1 MLNAQQISRQ
11 LLDRT
16 LSTEEALAHRDR
28 LGNRDS
34 HQFIDDIIFV
44 SGLLNSTDPKL
55 DAAATRYDRGVE
67 VLIDLLNLAGSP
79 SRTKMVNNLQSAF
92 FADVRSGAL
101 VTDNMPPGQRLALIN
116 FFVAFQSRSALAALH
131 FLSRGMDKGRNDR
144 IFEILSPCIDK
155 QLIIET
161 AAQTRRVDLL
171 FTRSRWLDCLPHLPL
186 KFRDAHLAGDLGL

>member
-11 LLDRT
+11 LLDRA

-44 SGLLNSTDPKL
+44 SGLLNPT
-55 DAAATRYDRGVE
+55 DAAAVTRYDRGVE

-79 SRTKMVNNLQSAF
+79 TRTKMVNNLQSAF

-101 VTDNMPPGQRLALIN
+101 ESDRIPPGQRLAMIN
-116 FFVAFQSRSALAALH
+116 LFVAFQSRSPLAALH

-144 IFEILSPCIDK
+144 IFEILNPHIDK

-171 FTRSRWLDCLPHLPL
+171 FTRSRWLDCLPHLPS

>member
-1 MLNAQQISRQ
+1 MLSAQQISRQ
-11 LLDRT
+11 LLGRT

-28 LGNRDS
+28 LGHRDS

-44 SGLLNSTDPKL
+44 SGLLNPIDPKL
-55 DAAATRYDRGVE
+55 ESAATRYDRGVE

-79 SRTKMVNNLQSAF
+79 TRTKMVNNIQSAF

-101 VTDNMPPGQRLALIN
+101 VSDSIPPSQRLALIN
-116 FFVAFQSRSALAALH
+116 LFIAFQSRSPLAALH
-131 FLSRGMDKGRNDR
+131 LLSRGMDKGRNDR
-144 IFEILSPCIDK
+144 IYEILNPHIDK

-171 FTRSRWLDCLPHLPL
+171 FTRSRWLDCLPHLPS

>member
-11 LLDRT
+11 LLDRI
-16 LSTEEALAHRDR
+16 LSTEEALTHRDR

-34 HQFIDDIIFV
+34 HQFIEDIIFV
-44 SGLLNSTDPKL
+44 SGLLNSVDPNL
-55 DAAATRYDRGVE
+55 DAEVTRYDRGVE

-79 SRTKMVNNLQSAF
+79 TRTKMVNNLQSAF

-101 VTDNMPPGQRLALIN
+101 VSDNMPPGQKHALIK
-116 FFVAFQSRSALAALH
+116 FFVAFQSRSAMAALH
-131 FLSRGMDKGRNDR
+131 FLSRGMDRGRNDR
-144 IFEILSPCIDK
+144 IFEILNPHIDK
-155 QLIIET
+155 QLMIEM

-171 FTRSRWLDCLPHLPL
+171 FTRSKWLDCLPHLPL